1 MIAVDEALAKL
12 KQTDKRKYDVAML
25 RYFAGLSVENT
36 AEALGISPAT
46 VKNDWAFARAWL
58 KREATSRGEVD
69 A

>member
-1 MIAVDEALAKL
+1 MDLLEYQGKELFSRRGLAVPAGRHAASPDAAVEA
-12 KQTDKRKYDVAML
+12 
-25 RYFAGLSVENT
+25 

-58 KREATSRGEVD
+58 KREATARGEIE